1 MRRLRIPTVLAVT
14 LLASGTI
21 AAVAVACGGGQ
32 TPPDEGGGPVT
43 DVIEGTCDAFC
54 IPDGTD
60 AGVCPEPAFCADG
73 AGNCP
78 AGCTPVG

>member
-1 MRRLRIPTVLAVT
+1 MKRLRIPQVLAFTVLA
-14 LLASGTI
+14 ASSI
-21 AAVAVACGGGQ
+21 AGIAIACGGGQ
-32 TPPDEGGGPVT
+32 SPPTEAGPVI
-43 DVIEGTCDAFC
+43 DVIESTCDAFC